1 LLHFSR
7 RGGHEIAEPRVNN
20 AIRAREVRV
29 VAPDGSQVGVKK
41 LEEALWLADQLG
53 LDLVEVAPDAR
64 PPVCRMMDYGKY
76 KYEQS
81 VKQREAR
88 KKQTR
93 TVIKEVRLRPRI
105 GEHDFQIVRRRAEQ
119 FLCEGDKV
127 KVTVRFRGREN
138 ERPELGQRLAQRLF
152 EELEDLAIVEQ
163 SARKDGRTMTMVMAP
178 TRKALDIAVAAKEAS
193 AARRSGR
200 DARRAKGQRE
210 SGAVDDAEAVGDADL
225 PAADDAVDQVVND
238 ADVAGVDDVVDQA
251 VGETASSD
259 DDELVEEVAG
269 DTDVPDEGDAA
280 EVNDE
285 PGDGD

>member
-1 LLHFSR
+1 M
-7 RGGHEIAEPRVNN
+7 NN

-29 VAPDGSQVGVKK
+29 VAPDGSQIGVKK

-53 LDLVEVAPDAR
+53 LDLVEVAPEAR

-105 GEHDFQIVRRRAEQ
+105 GDHDFDIVRRRAEQ
-119 FLCEGDKV
+119 FLSEGDKV

-138 ERPELGQRLAQRLF
+138 ERPELGHRLVERLMEDL
-152 EELEDLAIVEQ
+152 EELAVVEQ

-178 TRKALDIAVAAKEAS
+178 TRKALDIAAAAKEAAEDRR
-193 AARRSGR
+193 AAASGR
-200 DARRAKGQRE
+200 RDEDHDAPEAVE
-210 SGAVDDAEAVGDADL
+210 SPEVGDEEMAPAGDGEAGGVTEATAETEPAEAADA
-225 PAADDAVDQVVND
+225 AN
-238 ADVAGVDDVVDQA
+238 
-251 VGETASSD
+251 EI
-259 DDELVEEVAG
+259 DEEG
-269 DTDVPDEGDAA
+269 EGD
-280 EVNDE
+280 
-285 PGDGD
+285 

>member
-1 LLHFSR
+1 M
-7 RGGHEIAEPRVNN
+7 NN

-53 LDLVEVAPDAR
+53 LDLVEVAPEAR

-105 GEHDFQIVRRRAEQ
+105 GDHDFDIVRRRAEQ
-119 FLCEGDKV
+119 FLSEGDKV

-138 ERPELGQRLAQRLF
+138 ERPELGHRLVERLMEDL
-152 EELEDLAIVEQ
+152 EELAIVEQ
-163 SARKDGRTMTMVMAP
+163 TARKDGRTMTMVMAP
-178 TRKALDIAVAAKEAS
+178 TRKALDIAAAAKEVFDERRA
-193 AARRSGR
+193 AAR
-200 DARRAKGQRE
+200 DEARGVVEVEEIPEVVDDETGPA
-210 SGAVDDAEAVGDADL
+210 DDAEVAVEVEIAPVL
-225 PAADDAVDQVVND
+225 EVVEVEAAPADDA
-238 ADVAGVDDVVDQA
+238 
-251 VGETASSD
+251 
-259 DDELVEEVAG
+259 EV
-269 DTDVPDEGDAA
+269 AA
-280 EVNDE
+280 EVEVAPADDAE
-285 PGDGD
+285 LPGDLEATVEIESAEATDAAKENVEEGEGD

>member
-1 LLHFSR
+1 
-7 RGGHEIAEPRVNN
+7 VNN

-41 LEEALWLADQLG
+41 IEEALWLADQLG
-53 LDLVEVAPDAR
+53 LDLVEVAPDAK

-105 GEHDFQIVRRRAEQ
+105 GEHDFQIVRRRAQE
-119 FLCEGDKV
+119 FLSEGDKV

-138 ERPELGQRLAQRLF
+138 ERPELGHRLAERLF
-152 EELEDLAIVEQ
+152 EELQDLAIVEQ

-178 TRKALDIAVAAKEAS
+178 TRKALDLAAAAKEGKS
-193 AARRSGR
+193 SHKPTG
-200 DARRAKGQRE
+200 KGHKDVIDGE
-210 SGAVDDAEAVGDADL
+210 VDPVVDEVVDGEVDLAVDEIDGEAGPVVDEVVDGEL
-225 PAADDAVDQVVND
+225 DDAID
-238 ADVAGVDDVVDQA
+238 
-251 VGETASSD
+251 
-259 DDELVEEVAG
+259 
-269 DTDVPDEGDAA
+269 DTDAA
-280 EVNDE
+280 
-285 PGDGD
+285 GDGD

>member
-1 LLHFSR
+1 M
-7 RGGHEIAEPRVNN
+7 NN

-105 GEHDFQIVRRRAEQ
+105 GEHDFQIVRRRAEE

-138 ERPELGQRLAQRLF
+138 ERPELGHRLAQRLF

-178 TRKALDIAVAAKEAS
+178 TRKALDIAVAAREAS
-193 AARRSGR
+193 PSRRSER
-200 DARRAKGQRE
+200 DQRRAEALRE
-210 SGAVDDAEAVGDADL
+210 SEVVDDVEAVGDADL
-225 PAADDAVDQVVND
+225 PVADDAVERVVTD
-238 ADVAGVDDVVDQA
+238 ADLPGVDEAVDQA
-251 VGETASSD
+251 DGEIDSSGETDSSG
-259 DDELVEEVAG
+259 DDEVVEQAAG

-280 EVNDE
+280 EVTDE